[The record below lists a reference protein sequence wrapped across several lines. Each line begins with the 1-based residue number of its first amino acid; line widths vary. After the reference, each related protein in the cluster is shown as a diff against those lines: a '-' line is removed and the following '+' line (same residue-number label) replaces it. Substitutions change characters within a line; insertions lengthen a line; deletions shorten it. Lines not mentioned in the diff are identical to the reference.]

1 MRKIMSQYEMQSIHQ
16 ESEFL
21 QNAWYV
27 VAQSGQIDSRLQS
40 IKILG
45 NNLVFYRDSQQKIVA
60 LEDACPHRKLPLS
73 MGKLVGDAVQCGYHG
88 LTFDASGKCINA
100 PTQDKV
106 PSNAIVRSYPT
117 VEKYKL
123 VWIWMG
129 DPEKVDPSK
138 ILELDNYD
146 DPNWGLTDGG
156 MLECQCHY
164 LYLLDNLLD
173 PSHVAWVHKSSF
185 ASAGTEDVPLI
196 IEDTLSGVLVSRWI
210 QDIEPPPYYADMLP
224 FKGKVDRLQHYEA
237 SMPSI
242 AINMG
247 TYVPTGLGGD
257 NANLPKD
264 SYRMRSYHFITPIDA
279 HSSRYHWFQHYN
291 TNIYDEVVRQKLNE
305 GALSAFEEDRIVLE
319 AVDIGMNQKR
329 SSNLDLQLDIG
340 SKKFRKKL
348 NALIKIEKA
357 DALC

>member
-1 MRKIMSQYEMQSIHQ
+1 MSRSELQFNHQ
-16 ESEFL
+16 RSEFL
-21 QNAWYV
+21 ENAWYV
-27 VAQSGQIDSRLQS
+27 VAQSGEIDHQLQS

-45 NNLVFYRDSQQKIVA
+45 DDVLFYRNSKHDVVA

-88 LTFDASGKCINA
+88 LTFDSAGKCINA
-100 PTQDKV
+100 PTQNKI
-106 PSNAIVRSYPT
+106 PSNAIVRSYPIF
-117 VEKYKL
+117 EKYKL

-129 DPEKVDPSK
+129 DPELADSSK
-138 ILELDNYD
+138 ILALDNYD

-196 IEDTLSGVLVSRWI
+196 IEDTPSGVLVSRWI
-210 QDIEPPPYYADMLP
+210 KDITPPPYYADILP
-224 FKGKVDRLQHYEA
+224 FQGKVDRLQHYEA
-237 SMPSI
+237 VIPSI
-242 AINMG
+242 ACNMS
-247 TYVPTGLGGD
+247 TYAPAGLGGD
-257 NANLPKD
+257 NDNLPED
-264 SYRMRSYHFITPIDA
+264 SYRMRSYHFITPIDM

-291 TNIYDEVVRQKLNE
+291 TNTQDEVVRHKLNE
-305 GALSAFEEDRIVLE
+305 GARGAFEEDRIVLE
-319 AVDIGMNQKR
+319 AVNVGMNQEKT
-329 SSNLDLQLDIG
+329 SKLDLQLDIG

-348 NALIKIEKA
+348 NDLIKSEKA
-357 DALC
+357 VD